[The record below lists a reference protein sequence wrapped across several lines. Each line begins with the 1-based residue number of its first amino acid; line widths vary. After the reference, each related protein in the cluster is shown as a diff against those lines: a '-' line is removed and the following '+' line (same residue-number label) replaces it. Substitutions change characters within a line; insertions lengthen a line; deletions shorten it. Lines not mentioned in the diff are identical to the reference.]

1 MSLMLEPTPPHLIKA
16 TSSYLKESDGRPMA
30 ETDVHR
36 KQMIYVLDAL
46 EEHFEPQPKV
56 YVTGNIFLYYRDE
69 FGDLQKIAPDIFVVK
84 GLDKRE
90 RRIYHLPEEGRAPDF
105 VLELI
110 SRETK
115 LEDLGNK
122 RVLYASLGV
131 KEYFIFDPL
140 NEALSQ
146 QLRGFRLRG
155 EDYHTLLGERIHSE
169 VLDLELFVENERLR
183 LFDRKT
189 GERLR
194 TYVEAERERRVAE
207 RARRSAE
214 TKATA
219 AKAKVKT
226 EAEARQAA
234 EAEVARLK
242 KELKKLQRRSS

>member
-1 MSLMLEPTPPHLIKA
+1 
-16 TSSYLKESDGRPMA
+16 MA

-46 EEHFEPQPKV
+46 EEHFEPEPNV

-69 FGDLQKIAPDIFVVK
+69 FGDLQKVAPDIFVVR
-84 GLDKRE
+84 GLDKHE
-90 RRIYHLPEEGRAPDF
+90 RRIYHLPEEGKAPDF

-155 EDYHTLLGERIHSE
+155 EDYHTLTGERMHSE

-183 LFDRKT
+183 LFDHKT

-194 TYVEAERERRVAE
+194 TYVEAERARRDAE
-207 RARRSAE
+207 RARRAAEAKAKATESKMKAETEARRAAE
-214 TKATA
+214 TKANA
-219 AKAKVKT
+219 AESQAKA
-226 EAEARQAA
+226 EAEARHEA
-234 EAEVARLK
+234 EAEVVRLRE
-242 KELKKLQRRSS
+242 ELKKLQSQPS

>member
-1 MSLMLEPTPPHLIKA
+1 MSLVLEPTQPVDLHKA
-16 TSSYLKESDGRPMA
+16 SSYLPESDGRPMA

-36 KQMIYVLDAL
+36 KQMIYVLDAV
-46 EEHFEPQPKV
+46 EEHFGPDPLV

-69 FGDLQKIAPDIFVVK
+69 FGELQKVAPDIFVVK
-84 GLDKRE
+84 GIPKRE
-90 RRIYHLPEEGRAPDF
+90 RRIYHLPEEGKAPDF

-146 QLRGFRLRG
+146 QLRGFRLHG
-155 EDYHTLLGERIHSE
+155 EDYHPLAGERIHSE
-169 VLDLELFVENERLR
+169 VLDLELFVENGRLR

-194 TYVEAERERRVAE
+194 TYGEAERGRRAAE
-207 RARRSAE
+207 AKAQTESEARR
-214 TKATA
+214 
-219 AKAKVKT
+219 
-226 EAEARQAA
+226 AA
-234 EAEVARLK
+234 EAEAARLRE
-242 KELKKLQRRSS
+242 ELKKLQSGSS

>member
-16 TSSYLKESDGRPMA
+16 TSSYLRESDGRPMA

-46 EEHFEPQPKV
+46 EEHFEPEPNV

-69 FGDLQKIAPDIFVVK
+69 FGDLQKVAPDIFVVN
-84 GLDKRE
+84 GIAKRE
-90 RRIYHLPEEGRAPDF
+90 RRIYHLPEEGKAPDF

-131 KEYFIFDPL
+131 QEYFIFDPL

-155 EDYHTLLGERIHSE
+155 EDYQPLAGDRIFSE

-194 TYVEAERERRVAE
+194 TYIEAARE
-207 RARRSAE
+207 RRSAE
-214 TKATA
+214 SQM
-219 AKAKVKT
+219 KT
-226 EAEARQAA
+226 EAAARQAA
-234 EAEVARLK
+234 EAEVARLRE
-242 KELKKLQRRSS
+242 ELKKLQREAS